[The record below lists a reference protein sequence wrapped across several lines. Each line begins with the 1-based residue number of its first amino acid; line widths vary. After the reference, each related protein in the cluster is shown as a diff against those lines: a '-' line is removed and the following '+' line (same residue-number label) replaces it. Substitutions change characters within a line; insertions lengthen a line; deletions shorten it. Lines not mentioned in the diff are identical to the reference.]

1 MESQRT
7 FLFIGLMLVSF
18 LLFQEWNNDYNAPKA
33 DPSANTQ
40 TLQSNSPDS
49 DDYVPSSTDGDL
61 PTAATSAK
69 RSVIDITTDVFTVK
83 IDTRGGD
90 IVEADLIQYEE
101 VKGNE
106 TPFMLLG
113 EFEGN
118 QYFSQS
124 GLIGLNGPDASANG
138 RPIYS
143 TEQKSFTMN
152 GDELRVPLTFTDNN
166 GVTFTKTYVFKKGQY
181 DVALEYTVN
190 NNTAAPIQVQLYTQI
205 KRTVQEKGSLVD
217 QNYLGAAYGSSEE
230 KYEKYS
236 FSDMAD
242 KNLSINT
249 QGGYVAFIQHYF
261 VSAWIP
267 VQEQQN
273 TLYSLIAK
281 GNAAIIGAK
290 GEPVNIQANQQASIG
305 ATYYMGPKE
314 SDKLEAIHPDLDL
327 TVDYGWL
334 FFISQP
340 LFELLKFL
348 YSGEGSFFGLFDISI
363 GGLGNWGL
371 AIIAITIIVK
381 SLMYPL
387 TKAQY
392 TSMAKMRALQ
402 PKMAALKEKYG
413 DDRQKFGQATMEMYK
428 KEKVNPMGGCFPIL
442 LQMPIFL
449 ALFYVFLEST
459 ELRHAEFFL
468 WLTDLSAKDP
478 YFILPI
484 LFGAS
489 MFITQKLQPMTVTDP
504 MQQKMMTYMPVIFSV
519 FFLWFPSGLVL
530 YWLVSNL
537 ISIAQ
542 MLYIYRGMEKKG
554 IKVRG

>member
-7 FLFIGLMLVSF
+7 FLLIGLMLVSF
-18 LLFQEWNNDYNAPKA
+18 LLFQEWDNDYNKPKA
-33 DPSANTQ
+33 DPSATTQ
-40 TLQSNSPDS
+40 TLQANSPES
-49 DDYVPSSTDGDL
+49 DDYIPSSSDSGL
-61 PTAATSAK
+61 PASTTLAK
-69 RSVIDITTDVFTVK
+69 RSVIEITTDVFKVK
-83 IDTRGGD
+83 IDTKGGD
-90 IVEADLIQYEE
+90 IVETDLLQYEE
-101 VKGNE
+101 TKGSD
-106 TPFMLLG
+106 TPYMLLG
-113 EFEGN
+113 QLDSGK

-138 RPIYS
+138 RPTYS
-143 TEQKSFTMN
+143 TEQKSYTLTS
-152 GDELRVPLTFTDNN
+152 DELRVPLQFTDSN
-166 GVTFTKTYVFKKGQY
+166 GVSFTKTYVFKKGQY
-181 DVALEYTVN
+181 DVGLEYKVN
-190 NNTAAPIQVQLYTQI
+190 NTTSAPLQVQLYTQI
-205 KRTVQEKGSLVD
+205 KRTVQEKGSMVD
-217 QNYLGAAYGSSEE
+217 QNYLGAAYGTDEE
-230 KYEKYS
+230 PYEKYS

-242 KNLSINT
+242 KNLNKNT

-261 VSAWIP
+261 VSAWVP
-267 VQEQQN
+267 MQDQTN
-273 TLYSLIAK
+273 TIYSLITK
-281 GNAAIIGAK
+281 SNAAIIGAK
-290 GEPVNIQANQQASIG
+290 DPAVNIQAGSEQTLT

-314 SDKLEAIHPDLDL
+314 SDILEAIHPDLDL

-334 FFISQP
+334 WFISQP
-340 LFELLKFL
+340 LFVLLKWL
-348 YSGEGSFFGLFDISI
+348 HSI
-363 GGLGNWGL
+363 LGNWGV

-402 PKMAALKEKYG
+402 PKMAALKEKFG

-459 ELRHAEFFL
+459 ELRHAEFIF
-468 WLTDLSAKDP
+468 WLTDLSAQDP
-478 YFILPI
+478 YYVLPI

-489 MFITQKLQPMTVTDP
+489 MFVTQKLQPMTVTDP
-504 MQQKMMTYMPVIFSV
+504 MQQKMMTFMPVIFSV

-537 ISIAQ
+537 ISIVQ
-542 MLYIYRGMEKKG
+542 MLIIYRGMEKKG

>member
-7 FLFIGLMLVSF
+7 FLLIGLMLVSF
-18 LLFQEWNNDYNAPKA
+18 LLFQEWDNDYNKPKA
-33 DPSANTQ
+33 DPSATTQ
-40 TLQSNSPDS
+40 TLQANSPES
-49 DDYVPSSTDGDL
+49 DDYIPSSSDSGL
-61 PTAATSAK
+61 PASATLAK
-69 RSVIDITTDVFTVK
+69 RSVIEITTDVFKVK
-83 IDTRGGD
+83 IDTKGGD
-90 IVEADLIQYEE
+90 IVETDLLQYEKT
-101 VKGNE
+101 KGSE
-106 TPFMLLG
+106 TPYMLLG
-113 EFEGN
+113 QLDSGK

-138 RPIYS
+138 RPTYS
-143 TEQKSFTMN
+143 TEQKSYTLT
-152 GDELRVPLTFTDNN
+152 GDELRVPLQFTDSN
-166 GVTFTKTYVFKKGQY
+166 GVSFTKTYVFKKGQY
-181 DVALEYTVN
+181 DVGLEYKI
-190 NNTAAPIQVQLYTQI
+190 NNTTSAPLQVQLYTQI
-205 KRTVQEKGSLVD
+205 KRTVQEKGSMVD
-217 QNYLGAAYGSSEE
+217 QNYLGAAYGTDEE
-230 KYEKYS
+230 PYEKYS

-242 KNLSINT
+242 KNLNKNT

-261 VSAWIP
+261 VSAWVP
-267 VQEQQN
+267 MQDQTN
-273 TLYSLIAK
+273 TIYSLITK
-281 GNAAIIGAK
+281 SNAAIIGAK
-290 GEPVNIQANQQASIG
+290 DPAVNIQAGSEQTLT

-314 SDKLEAIHPDLDL
+314 SDILEAIHPDLDL

-334 FFISQP
+334 WFISQP
-340 LFELLKFL
+340 LFVLLKWL
-348 YSGEGSFFGLFDISI
+348 HSI
-363 GGLGNWGL
+363 LGNWGV

-402 PKMAALKEKYG
+402 PKMAALKEKFG

-459 ELRHAEFFL
+459 ELRHAEFIF
-468 WLTDLSAKDP
+468 WLTDLSAQDP
-478 YFILPI
+478 YYVLPI

-489 MFITQKLQPMTVTDP
+489 MFVTQKLQPMTVTDP
-504 MQQKMMTYMPVIFSV
+504 MQQKMMTFMPVIFSV

-537 ISIAQ
+537 ISIVQ
-542 MLYIYRGMEKKG
+542 MLIIYRGMEKKG

>member
-7 FLFIGLMLVSF
+7 FLLIGLMLVSF
-18 LLFQEWNNDYNAPKA
+18 LLFQEWDNDYNKPKA
-33 DPSANTQ
+33 DPSATTQ
-40 TLQSNSPDS
+40 TLQANSPES
-49 DDYVPSSTDGDL
+49 DDYIPSSSDSGL
-61 PTAATSAK
+61 PASTTIAK
-69 RSVIDITTDVFTVK
+69 RSVIEITTDVFKVK
-83 IDTRGGD
+83 IDTKGGD
-90 IVEADLIQYEE
+90 IVETDLLQYEE
-101 VKGNE
+101 TKGSD
-106 TPFMLLG
+106 TPYMLLG
-113 EFEGN
+113 QLDSGK

-138 RPIYS
+138 RPTYS
-143 TEQKSFTMN
+143 TEQKSYTLT
-152 GDELRVPLTFTDNN
+152 GDELRVPLQFTDSN
-166 GVTFTKTYVFKKGQY
+166 GVSFTKTYVFKKGQY
-181 DVALEYTVN
+181 DVGLEYKVN
-190 NNTAAPIQVQLYTQI
+190 NTTSAPLQVQLYTQI
-205 KRTVQEKGSLVD
+205 KRTVQEKGSMVD
-217 QNYLGAAYGSSEE
+217 QNYLGAAYGTDEE
-230 KYEKYS
+230 PYEKYS

-242 KNLSINT
+242 KNLNKNT

-261 VSAWIP
+261 VSAWVP
-267 VQEQQN
+267 MQDQTN
-273 TLYSLIAK
+273 TIYSLITK
-281 GNAAIIGAK
+281 SNAAIIGAK
-290 GEPVNIQANQQASIG
+290 DPAVNIQAGSEQTLT

-314 SDKLEAIHPDLDL
+314 SDILEAIHPDLDL

-334 FFISQP
+334 WFISQP
-340 LFELLKFL
+340 LFVLLKWL
-348 YSGEGSFFGLFDISI
+348 HSI
-363 GGLGNWGL
+363 LGNWGV

-402 PKMAALKEKYG
+402 PKMAALKEKFG

-459 ELRHAEFFL
+459 ELRHAEFIF
-468 WLTDLSAKDP
+468 WLTDLSAQDP
-478 YFILPI
+478 YYVLPI

-489 MFITQKLQPMTVTDP
+489 MFVTQKLQPMTVTDP
-504 MQQKMMTYMPVIFSV
+504 MQQKMMTFMPVIFSV

-537 ISIAQ
+537 ISIVQ
-542 MLYIYRGMEKKG
+542 MLIIYRGMEKKG

>member
-18 LLFQEWNNDYNAPKA
+18 LLFQEWNNDYNTPKA
-33 DPSANTQ
+33 DPSATTQ
-40 TLQSNSPDS
+40 TLKANSPES
-49 DDYVPSSTDGDL
+49 DDYVPASSDSGL
-61 PTAATSAK
+61 PASTTLAK
-69 RSVIDITTDVFTVK
+69 RSVIDITTDVFNVK
-83 IDTRGGD
+83 IDTKGGEF
-90 IVEADLIQYEE
+90 VETDLLQYEE
-101 VKGNE
+101 VKGEE

-113 EFEGN
+113 EFDGN

-138 RPIYS
+138 RPTYQS
-143 TEQKSFTMN
+143 EQTSYTLT
-152 GDELRVPLTFTDNN
+152 GDELRVPLQFTDSN
-166 GVTFTKTYVFKKGQY
+166 GVSFTKTYVFKKGQY
-181 DVALEYTVN
+181 DVGLEYKVN
-190 NNTAAPIQVQLYTQI
+190 NTTSAPVQVQLYTQI
-205 KRTVQEKGSLVD
+205 KRTVQEKGSMVD
-217 QNYLGAAYGSSEE
+217 QNYLGAAYGTDEE
-230 KYEKYS
+230 PYEKYS

-242 KNLSINT
+242 KNLNINT

-261 VSAWIP
+261 VSAWVP
-267 VQEQQN
+267 MQDQAN
-273 TLYSLIAK
+273 TLYSLITK
-281 GNAAIIGAK
+281 SNAAIIGVKDEA
-290 GEPVNIQANQQASIG
+290 VNVQAGSEQTLT

-314 SDKLEAIHPDLDL
+314 SDILEAIHTDLDL

-334 FFISQP
+334 WFISQP
-340 LFELLKFL
+340 LFVLLKWL
-348 YSGEGSFFGLFDISI
+348 HSI
-363 GGLGNWGL
+363 LGNWGV

-402 PKMAALKEKYG
+402 PKMKALKEKYG
-413 DDRQKFGQATMEMYK
+413 DDRQKFGQATMEMYR

-459 ELRHAEFFL
+459 ELRHAEFVL
-468 WLTDLSAKDP
+468 WLTDLSAQDP
-478 YFILPI
+478 YYVLPI
-484 LFGAS
+484 LFGLS
-489 MFITQKLQPMTVTDP
+489 MFVTQKLQPMTVTDP
-504 MQQKMMTYMPVIFSV
+504 MQQKMMTFMPVIFSV

-537 ISIAQ
+537 ISIVQ
-542 MLYIYRGMEKKG
+542 MLIIYRGMEKKG
-554 IKVRG
+554 IKVRGD

>member
-90 IVEADLIQYEE
+90 IVESDLLQYEE
-101 VKGNE
+101 VKGEE

-113 EFEGN
+113 EFDGN

-138 RPIYS
+138 RPVYS
-143 TEQKSFTMN
+143 TQQKSYTMN
-152 GDELRVPLTFTDNN
+152 GDELRVPLTFTDSK

-190 NNTAAPIQVQLYTQI
+190 NTTAEPIQVQLYTQI

-281 GNAAIIGAK
+281 GNAAIIGTK
-290 GEPVNIQANQQASIG
+290 GEPVNIQANQQTSIG

-348 YSGEGSFFGLFDISI
+348 YSGEGSFFGLFDINI

-413 DDRQKFGQATMEMYK
+413 DDRQKFGQATMEMYR

-542 MLYIYRGMEKKG
+542 MLYIYRGMEKQG

>member
-18 LLFQEWNNDYNAPKA
+18 LLFQEWNNDYNTPKA
-33 DPSANTQ
+33 DPSATTQ
-40 TLQSNSPDS
+40 TLKANSPES
-49 DDYVPSSTDGDL
+49 DDYVPASSDSGL
-61 PTAATSAK
+61 PASTTLAK
-69 RSVIDITTDVFTVK
+69 RSVIDITTDVFKVK
-83 IDTRGGD
+83 IDTKGGD
-90 IVEADLIQYEE
+90 IVETNLINYKET
-101 VKGNE
+101 KGSDV
-106 TPFMLLG
+106 PYMLLG
-113 EFEGN
+113 EFDGK

-138 RPIYS
+138 RPTYQS
-143 TEQKSFTMN
+143 EQTSYTLT
-152 GDELRVPLTFTDNN
+152 GDELRVPLQFTDSN
-166 GVTFTKTYVFKKGQY
+166 GVSFTKTYVFKKGQY
-181 DVALEYTVN
+181 DVGLEYKVN
-190 NNTAAPIQVQLYTQI
+190 NTTSAPVQVQLYTQI
-205 KRTVQEKGSLVD
+205 KRTVQEKGSMVD
-217 QNYLGAAYGSSEE
+217 QNYLGAAYGTDEE

-249 QGGYVAFIQHYF
+249 QGGYVAFIQRYF
-261 VSAWIP
+261 VSAWVP
-267 VQEQQN
+267 MQDQVN
-273 TLYSLIAK
+273 TLYSLITK
-281 GNAAIIGAK
+281 SNAAIIGVKDEA
-290 GEPVNIQANQQASIG
+290 VNVQAGSEQVLT

-340 LFELLKFL
+340 LFVLLKWL
-348 YSGEGSFFGLFDISI
+348 HSI
-363 GGLGNWGL
+363 LGNWGV

-381 SLMYPL
+381 TLMYPL

-402 PKMAALKEKYG
+402 PKMKALKEKYG
-413 DDRQKFGQATMEMYK
+413 DDRQKFGQATMEMYR

-459 ELRHAEFFL
+459 ELRHAEFVL
-468 WLTDLSAKDP
+468 WLTDLSAQDP
-478 YFILPI
+478 YYVLPI

-489 MFITQKLQPMTVTDP
+489 MFVTQKLQPMTVTDP
-504 MQQKMMTYMPVIFSV
+504 MQQKMMTFMPVIFSV

-537 ISIAQ
+537 ISIVQ
-542 MLYIYRGMEKKG
+542 MLIIYRGMEKKG
-554 IKVRG
+554 IKVRGD

>member
-33 DPSANTQ
+33 DPSATTQ
-40 TLQSNSPDS
+40 TLKANSPES
-49 DDYVPSSTDGDL
+49 DDYVPASSDSGL
-61 PTAATSAK
+61 PASTTLAK
-69 RSVIDITTDVFTVK
+69 RSVIDITTDVFKVK
-83 IDTRGGD
+83 IDTKGGD
-90 IVEADLIQYEE
+90 IVETDLLQYEE
-101 VKGNE
+101 VKGEE

-113 EFEGN
+113 EFDGN

-138 RPIYS
+138 RPTYQS
-143 TEQKSFTMN
+143 EQTSYTLT
-152 GDELRVPLTFTDNN
+152 GDELRVPLQFTDSN
-166 GVTFTKTYVFKKGQY
+166 GVSFTKTYVFKKGQY
-181 DVALEYTVN
+181 DVGLEYKVN
-190 NNTAAPIQVQLYTQI
+190 NTTSAPVQVQLYTQI
-205 KRTVQEKGSLVD
+205 KRTVQEKGSMVD
-217 QNYLGAAYGSSEE
+217 QNYLGAAYGTDEE
-230 KYEKYS
+230 PYEKYS

-242 KNLSINT
+242 KNLNINT

-261 VSAWIP
+261 VSAWVP
-267 VQEQQN
+267 MQDQAN
-273 TLYSLIAK
+273 TLYSLITK
-281 GNAAIIGAK
+281 SNAAIIGVKDEA
-290 GEPVNIQANQQASIG
+290 VNVQAGSEQTLT

-314 SDKLEAIHPDLDL
+314 SDILEAIHTDLDL

-334 FFISQP
+334 WFISQP
-340 LFELLKFL
+340 LFVLLKWL
-348 YSGEGSFFGLFDISI
+348 HSI
-363 GGLGNWGL
+363 LGNWGV

-402 PKMAALKEKYG
+402 PKMKALKEKYG
-413 DDRQKFGQATMEMYK
+413 DDRQKFGQATMEMYR

-459 ELRHAEFFL
+459 ELRHAEFVL
-468 WLTDLSAKDP
+468 WLTDLSAQDP
-478 YFILPI
+478 YYVLPI
-484 LFGAS
+484 LFGLS
-489 MFITQKLQPMTVTDP
+489 MFVTQKLQPMTVTDP
-504 MQQKMMTYMPVIFSV
+504 MQQKMMTFMPVIFSV

-537 ISIAQ
+537 ISIVQ
-542 MLYIYRGMEKKG
+542 MLIIYRGMEKKG

>member
-7 FLFIGLMLVSF
+7 FLLIGLMLVSF
-18 LLFQEWNNDYNAPKA
+18 LLFQEWDNDYNKPKA
-33 DPSANTQ
+33 DPSATTQ
-40 TLQSNSPDS
+40 TLQANSPES
-49 DDYVPSSTDGDL
+49 DDYIPSSSDSGL
-61 PTAATSAK
+61 PASATLAK
-69 RSVIDITTDVFTVK
+69 RSVIEITTDVFKVK
-83 IDTRGGD
+83 IDTKGGD
-90 IVEADLIQYEE
+90 IVETDLLQYEE
-101 VKGNE
+101 TKGSE
-106 TPFMLLG
+106 TPYMLLG
-113 EFEGN
+113 QLDSGK

-138 RPIYS
+138 RPTYS
-143 TEQKSFTMN
+143 TEQKSYTLT
-152 GDELRVPLTFTDNN
+152 GDELRVPLQFTDSN
-166 GVTFTKTYVFKKGQY
+166 GVSFTKTYVFKKGQY
-181 DVALEYTVN
+181 DVGLEYKI
-190 NNTAAPIQVQLYTQI
+190 NNTTSAPLQVQLYTQI
-205 KRTVQEKGSLVD
+205 KRTVQEKGSMVD
-217 QNYLGAAYGSSEE
+217 QNYLGAAYGTDEE
-230 KYEKYS
+230 PYEKYS

-242 KNLSINT
+242 KNLNKNT

-261 VSAWIP
+261 VSAWVP
-267 VQEQQN
+267 MQDQTN
-273 TLYSLIAK
+273 TIYSLITK
-281 GNAAIIGAK
+281 SNAAIIGAK
-290 GEPVNIQANQQASIG
+290 DPAVNIQAGSEQTLT

-314 SDKLEAIHPDLDL
+314 SDILEAIHPDLDL

-334 FFISQP
+334 WFISQP
-340 LFELLKFL
+340 LFVLLKWL
-348 YSGEGSFFGLFDISI
+348 HSI
-363 GGLGNWGL
+363 LGNWGV

-402 PKMAALKEKYG
+402 PKMAALKEKFG

-459 ELRHAEFFL
+459 ELRHAEFIF
-468 WLTDLSAKDP
+468 WLTDLSAQDP
-478 YFILPI
+478 YYVLPI

-489 MFITQKLQPMTVTDP
+489 MFVTQKLQPMTVTDP
-504 MQQKMMTYMPVIFSV
+504 MQQKMMTFMPVIFSV

-537 ISIAQ
+537 ISIVQ
-542 MLYIYRGMEKKG
+542 MLIIYRGMEKKG

>member
-18 LLFQEWNNDYNAPKA
+18 LLFQEWNKDYNAPKV

-40 TLQSNSPDS
+40 TLQTNSPDS
-49 DDYVPSSTDGDL
+49 DDYVPSSTDGEL
-61 PTAATSAK
+61 PTAATTAK
-69 RSVIDITTDVFTVK
+69 RSVIEITTDVFKVK

-90 IVEADLIQYEE
+90 IVEADLLQYED
-101 VKGNE
+101 KKDSGI
-106 TPFMLLG
+106 PYMLLG
-113 EFEGN
+113 VLDGN

-124 GLIGLNGPDASANG
+124 GLIGLNGPDASAEG
-138 RPIYS
+138 RPVYH
-143 TEQKSFTMN
+143 TEQKTFALT
-152 GDELRVPLTFTDNN
+152 GDELRVPLTFTDSK
-166 GVTFTKTYVFKKGQY
+166 GVTFTKTYVFKKGEY

-190 NNTAAPIQVQLYTQI
+190 NTTAEPIQVQLYTQV

-217 QNYLGAAYGSSEE
+217 QTYLGAAYGSSDE

-249 QGGYVAFIQHYF
+249 QGGYIAFIQHYF
-261 VSAWIP
+261 VSAWVP
-267 VQEQQN
+267 SQEQQN

-290 GEPVNIQANQQASIG
+290 GEPVNIQANQQATIG

-314 SDKLEAIHPDLDL
+314 SDKLAAIHPNLDL

-340 LFELLKFL
+340 LFVLLKWL
-348 YSGEGSFFGLFDISI
+348 YGI
-363 GGLGNWGL
+363 LGNWGL
-371 AIIAITIIVK
+371 AIIAITVIIK

-413 DDRQKFGQATMEMYK
+413 DDRQKFGQATMEMYR
-428 KEKVNPMGGCFPIL
+428 KEKVNPMGGCLPIL

-459 ELRHAEFFL
+459 ELRHAEFYL
-468 WLTDLSAKDP
+468 WLTDLSAQDP
-478 YFILPI
+478 YYVLPV
-484 LFGAS
+484 LFGLS
-489 MFITQKLQPMTVTDP
+489 MFVTQKLQPMTVTDP

-542 MLYIYRGMEKKG
+542 MLIIYRGMEKKG

>member
-7 FLFIGLMLVSF
+7 FLLIGLMLVSF
-18 LLFQEWNNDYNAPKA
+18 LLFQEWDNDYNKPKV
-33 DPSANTQ
+33 DPSATTQ
-40 TLQSNSPDS
+40 TLQANSPES
-49 DDYVPSSTDGDL
+49 DDYIPSSSDSEL
-61 PTAATSAK
+61 PASATLAK
-69 RSVIDITTDVFTVK
+69 RSVIEITTDVFKVK
-83 IDTRGGD
+83 IDTKGGD
-90 IVEADLIQYEE
+90 IVETDLLQYEE
-101 VKGNE
+101 TKGSE

-113 EFEGN
+113 ELIEGR

-124 GLIGLNGPDASANG
+124 GLIGLNGPDGSANG
-138 RPIYS
+138 RPTYS
-143 TEQKSFTMN
+143 TEQKSYTLT
-152 GDELRVPLTFTDNN
+152 GDVLRVPLQFTDSN
-166 GVTFTKTYVFKKGQY
+166 GVNFTKTYVFKKGQY
-181 DVALEYTVN
+181 DVGLEYKI
-190 NNTAAPIQVQLYTQI
+190 NNTTSTPLQVQLYTQI
-205 KRTVQEKGSLVD
+205 KRTVQEKGSMVD
-217 QNYLGAAYGSSEE
+217 QNYLGAAYGTDEE
-230 KYEKYS
+230 PYEKYS

-242 KNLSINT
+242 KNLNKST

-261 VSAWIP
+261 VSAWVP
-267 VQEQQN
+267 MQDQSN
-273 TLYSLIAK
+273 TIYSLITK
-281 GNAAIIGAK
+281 SNAAIIGAK
-290 GEPVNIQANQQASIG
+290 DPAVNIQAGSEQTLT

-314 SDKLEAIHPDLDL
+314 SDILEAIHPDLDL

-334 FFISQP
+334 WFISQP
-340 LFELLKFL
+340 LFVLLKWL
-348 YSGEGSFFGLFDISI
+348 HSI
-363 GGLGNWGL
+363 LGNWGV

-402 PKMAALKEKYG
+402 PKMAALKEKFG

-459 ELRHAEFFL
+459 ELRHAEFIF
-468 WLTDLSAKDP
+468 WLTDLSAQDP
-478 YFILPI
+478 YYVLPI

-489 MFITQKLQPMTVTDP
+489 MFVTQKLQPMTVTDP
-504 MQQKMMTYMPVIFSV
+504 MQQKMMTFMPVIFSV

-537 ISIAQ
+537 ISIVQ
-542 MLYIYRGMEKKG
+542 MLIIYRGMEKKG

>member
-1 MESQRT
+1 
-7 FLFIGLMLVSF
+7 
-18 LLFQEWNNDYNAPKA
+18 
-33 DPSANTQ
+33 
-40 TLQSNSPDS
+40 
-49 DDYVPSSTDGDL
+49 
-61 PTAATSAK
+61 
-69 RSVIDITTDVFTVK
+69 
-83 IDTRGGD
+83 
-90 IVEADLIQYEE
+90 
-101 VKGNE
+101 
-106 TPFMLLG
+106 MLLG
-113 EFEGN
+113 EFDGK

-138 RPIYS
+138 RPTYQS
-143 TEQKSFTMN
+143 EQTSYTLT
-152 GDELRVPLTFTDNN
+152 GDELRVPLQFTDSN
-166 GVTFTKTYVFKKGQY
+166 GVSFTKTYVFKKGQY
-181 DVALEYTVN
+181 DVGLEYKVN
-190 NNTAAPIQVQLYTQI
+190 NTTSAPVQVQLYTQI
-205 KRTVQEKGSLVD
+205 KRTVQEKGSMVD
-217 QNYLGAAYGSSEE
+217 QNYLGAAYGTDEE
-230 KYEKYS
+230 PYEKYS

-242 KNLSINT
+242 KNLNINT

-261 VSAWIP
+261 VSAWVP
-267 VQEQQN
+267 MQDQAN
-273 TLYSLIAK
+273 TLYSLITK
-281 GNAAIIGAK
+281 SNAAIIGVKDEA
-290 GEPVNIQANQQASIG
+290 VNVQAGSEQVLT

-314 SDKLEAIHPDLDL
+314 SDKLEAIHTDLDL

-334 FFISQP
+334 WFISQP
-340 LFELLKFL
+340 LFVLLKWL
-348 YSGEGSFFGLFDISI
+348 HSI
-363 GGLGNWGL
+363 LGNWGV

-402 PKMAALKEKYG
+402 PKMKALKEKYG
-413 DDRQKFGQATMEMYK
+413 DDRQKFGQATMEMYR

-459 ELRHAEFFL
+459 ELRHAEFVL

-478 YFILPI
+478 YYVLPI

-504 MQQKMMTYMPVIFSV
+504 MQQKMMTFMPVIFSV

-537 ISIAQ
+537 ISIVQ
-542 MLYIYRGMEKKG
+542 MLIIYRGMEKKG

>member
-1 MESQRT
+1 M
-7 FLFIGLMLVSF
+7 F
-18 LLFQEWNNDYNAPKA
+18 K
-33 DPSANTQ
+33 
-40 TLQSNSPDS
+40 
-49 DDYVPSSTDGDL
+49 
-61 PTAATSAK
+61 
-69 RSVIDITTDVFTVK
+69 VK
-83 IDTRGGD
+83 IDTKGGD
-90 IVEADLIQYEE
+90 IVETDLLQYEE
-101 VKGNE
+101 VKGEE

-113 EFEGN
+113 EFDGN

-138 RPIYS
+138 RPTYQS
-143 TEQKSFTMN
+143 EQTSYTLT
-152 GDELRVPLTFTDNN
+152 GDELRVPLQFTDSN
-166 GVTFTKTYVFKKGQY
+166 GVSFTKTYVFKKGQY
-181 DVALEYTVN
+181 DVGLEYKVN
-190 NNTAAPIQVQLYTQI
+190 NTTSSPVQVQLYTQI
-205 KRTVQEKGSLVD
+205 KRTVQEKGSMVD
-217 QNYLGAAYGSSEE
+217 QNYLGAAYGTDEE
-230 KYEKYS
+230 PYEKYS

-242 KNLSINT
+242 KNLNINT

-261 VSAWIP
+261 VSAWVP
-267 VQEQQN
+267 MQDQAN
-273 TLYSLIAK
+273 TLYSLITK
-281 GNAAIIGAK
+281 SNAAIIGVKDEA
-290 GEPVNIQANQQASIG
+290 VNVQAGSEQVLT

-314 SDKLEAIHPDLDL
+314 SDKLEAIHTDLDL

-334 FFISQP
+334 WFISQP
-340 LFELLKFL
+340 LFVLLKWL
-348 YSGEGSFFGLFDISI
+348 HSI
-363 GGLGNWGL
+363 LGNWGV

-402 PKMAALKEKYG
+402 PKMKALKEKYG
-413 DDRQKFGQATMEMYK
+413 DDRQKFGQATMEMYR

-459 ELRHAEFFL
+459 ELRHAEFVL

-478 YFILPI
+478 YYVLPI

-504 MQQKMMTYMPVIFSV
+504 MQQKMMTFMPVIFSV

-537 ISIAQ
+537 ISIVQ
-542 MLYIYRGMEKKG
+542 MLIIYRGMEKKG
-554 IKVRG
+554 IKVRGD

>member
-7 FLFIGLMLVSF
+7 FLLIGLMLVSF

-33 DPSANTQ
+33 DPSATTQ
-40 TLQSNSPDS
+40 TQQANSPES
-49 DDYVPSSTDGDL
+49 DDFIPSSSDSGL
-61 PTAATSAK
+61 PASATLAK
-69 RSVIDITTDVFTVK
+69 RSVIEITTDVFKVK
-83 IDTRGGD
+83 IDTKGGD
-90 IVEADLIQYEE
+90 IVEADLLQYEE
-101 VKGNE
+101 VKGEE

-113 EFEGN
+113 EFDGN

-138 RPIYS
+138 RPTYQAP
-143 TEQKSFTMN
+143 QKAYTLS
-152 GDELRVPLTFTDNN
+152 GDELRVPLTYVDSN
-166 GVTFTKTYVFKKGQY
+166 GVSFTKTYVFKKGQY
-181 DVALEYTVN
+181 DVELEYKIN
-190 NNTAAPIQVQLYTQI
+190 NATSAPVQVQLYTQI

-217 QNYLGAAYGSSEE
+217 QNYLGSAFGTDEE
-230 KYEKYS
+230 PYEKYS

-242 KNLSINT
+242 KNLNKNT

-261 VSAWIP
+261 VSAWVPKQDETHTI
-267 VQEQQN
+267 
-273 TLYSLIAK
+273 YSLITK
-281 GNAAIIGAK
+281 SNAAIIGSKA
-290 GEPVNIQANQQASIG
+290 EPVNIQAGSEQTLSAI
-305 ATYYMGPKE
+305 YYMGPKE
-314 SDKLEAIHPDLDL
+314 SDILEAIHPDLDL

-334 FFISQP
+334 WFISQP
-340 LFELLKFL
+340 LFVLLKWL
-348 YSGEGSFFGLFDISI
+348 HSI
-363 GGLGNWGL
+363 LGNWGV

-459 ELRHAEFFL
+459 ELRHAEFVL
-468 WLTDLSAKDP
+468 WLTDLSAQDP
-478 YFILPI
+478 YYVLPI

-489 MFITQKLQPMTVTDP
+489 MFVTQKLQPMTVTDP
-504 MQQKMMTYMPVIFSV
+504 MQQKMMTFMPVIFSV

-537 ISIAQ
+537 ISIVQ
-542 MLYIYRGMEKKG
+542 MLIIYRGMEKKG

>member
-18 LLFQEWNNDYNAPKA
+18 LLFQEWNNDYNAPKV

-40 TLQSNSPDS
+40 TLQTNSPDS
-49 DDYVPSSTDGDL
+49 DDYVPSSTDGEL
-61 PTAATSAK
+61 PTAATTAK
-69 RSVIDITTDVFTVK
+69 RSVIEITTDVFKVK

-90 IVEADLIQYEE
+90 IVEADLLQYED
-101 VKGNE
+101 KKDSGI
-106 TPFMLLG
+106 PYMLLG
-113 EFEGN
+113 VLDGN

-124 GLIGLNGPDASANG
+124 GLIGLNGPDASAEG
-138 RPIYS
+138 RPVYH
-143 TEQKSFTMN
+143 TEQKTFALT
-152 GDELRVPLTFTDNN
+152 GDDLRVPLTFTDSK
-166 GVTFTKTYVFKKGQY
+166 GVTFTKTYVFKKGEY

-190 NNTAAPIQVQLYTQI
+190 NTTAEPIQVQLYTQV

-217 QNYLGAAYGSSEE
+217 QTYLGAAYGSSDE

-249 QGGYVAFIQHYF
+249 QGGYIAFIQHYF
-261 VSAWIP
+261 VSAWVP
-267 VQEQQN
+267 SQEQQN

-290 GEPVNIQANQQASIG
+290 GEPVNVQANQQATLG

-314 SDKLEAIHPDLDL
+314 SDKLAALHPNLDL

-334 FFISQP
+334 WFISQP
-340 LFELLKFL
+340 LFVLLKWL
-348 YSGEGSFFGLFDISI
+348 HGI
-363 GGLGNWGL
+363 LGNWGV
-371 AIIAITIIVK
+371 AIIAITIIIK

-413 DDRQKFGQATMEMYK
+413 DDRQKFGQATMEMYR
-428 KEKVNPMGGCFPIL
+428 KEKVNPMGGCLPIL

-459 ELRHAEFFL
+459 ELRHAEFVL
-468 WLTDLSAKDP
+468 WLTDLSAMDP
-478 YFILPI
+478 YYVLPV
-484 LFGAS
+484 LFGVS
-489 MFITQKLQPMTVTDP
+489 MFVTQKLQPMTVQDP
-504 MQQKMMTYMPVIFSV
+504 MQQKMMTFMPVIFSV

-542 MLYIYRGMEKKG
+542 MLIIYRGMEKKG

>member
-7 FLFIGLMLVSF
+7 FLLIGLMLVSF

-33 DPSANTQ
+33 DPSATTQ
-40 TLQSNSPDS
+40 TLGATTPES
-49 DDYVPSSTDGDL
+49 DEFIPASSDGEVP
-61 PTAATSAK
+61 AAITAK
-69 RSVIDITTDVFTVK
+69 RSVIDVTTDVFTVK
-83 IDTRGGD
+83 IDTQGGD
-90 IVEADLIQYEE
+90 IIEVDLLQYEE
-101 VKGNE
+101 VKGGN

-113 EFEGN
+113 EFDGK

-124 GLIGLNGPDASANG
+124 GLIGLNGPETTLKG
-138 RPIYS
+138 RRPVYK
-143 TEQKSFTMN
+143 TTQKAFTLT
-152 GDELRVPLTFTDNN
+152 GDELRVPLEFTDSK
-166 GVTFTKTYVFKKGQY
+166 GVTFTKTYIFKKGEY
-181 DVALEYTVN
+181 AVNLEYTVN
-190 NNTAAPIQVQLYTQI
+190 NVTADPIQVQLYTQV

-217 QNYLGAAYGSSEE
+217 QNYLGAAYGTEE
-230 KYEKYS
+230 EPYEKYS

-242 KNLSINT
+242 KNLNITTS
-249 QGGYVAFIQHYF
+249 GGYIAFIQHYF
-261 VSAWIP
+261 VSAWVP
-267 VQEQQN
+267 KQDQQN
-273 TLYSLIAK
+273 TLYSKLVS
-281 GNAAIIGAK
+281 GNAAIIGTK
-290 GEPVNIQANQQASIG
+290 GEAVNIQAGTQATLTS
-305 ATYYMGPKE
+305 TYYMGPKE
-314 SDKLEAIHPDLDL
+314 SDVLEAIHPDLDL

-334 FFISQP
+334 WFISQP
-340 LFELLKFL
+340 LFVLLKWL
-348 YSGEGSFFGLFDISI
+348 YGI
-363 GGLGNWGL
+363 LGNWGL

-381 SLMYPL
+381 TAMYPL

-413 DDRQKFGQATMEMYK
+413 DDRQKFGQAMMEMYR
-428 KEKVNPMGGCFPIL
+428 KEKVNPMGGCFPLL

-459 ELRHAEFFL
+459 ELRHAEFVL
-468 WLTDLSAKDP
+468 WLTDLSAMDP
-478 YFILPI
+478 YYVLPI
-484 LFGAS
+484 LFGLS

-504 MQQKMMTYMPVIFSV
+504 MQQKMMTFMPVIFSI

-542 MLYIYRGMEKKG
+542 MLIIYRGMEKKG

>member
-7 FLFIGLMLVSF
+7 FLLIGLMLVSF
-18 LLFQEWNNDYNAPKA
+18 LLFQEWDNDYNKPKA
-33 DPSANTQ
+33 DPSATTQ
-40 TLQSNSPDS
+40 TLQANSPES
-49 DDYVPSSTDGDL
+49 DDYIPSSSDSGL
-61 PTAATSAK
+61 PASATLAK
-69 RSVIDITTDVFTVK
+69 RSVIEITTDVFKVK
-83 IDTRGGD
+83 IDTKGGD
-90 IVEADLIQYEE
+90 IVETDLLQYEE
-101 VKGNE
+101 TKGSE
-106 TPFMLLG
+106 TPYMLLG
-113 EFEGN
+113 QLDSDK

-138 RPIYS
+138 RPTYS
-143 TEQKSFTMN
+143 TEQKSYTLT
-152 GDELRVPLTFTDNN
+152 GDELRVPLQFTDSN
-166 GVTFTKTYVFKKGQY
+166 GVSFTKTYVFKKGQY
-181 DVALEYTVN
+181 DVGLEYKI
-190 NNTAAPIQVQLYTQI
+190 NNTTSAPLQVQLYTQI
-205 KRTVQEKGSLVD
+205 KRTVQEKGSMVD
-217 QNYLGAAYGSSEE
+217 QNYLGAAYGTDEE
-230 KYEKYS
+230 PYEKYS

-242 KNLSINT
+242 KNLNKNT

-261 VSAWIP
+261 VSAWVP
-267 VQEQQN
+267 MQDQTN
-273 TLYSLIAK
+273 TIYSLITK
-281 GNAAIIGAK
+281 SNAAIIGAK
-290 GEPVNIQANQQASIG
+290 DPAVNIQAGSEQTLT

-314 SDKLEAIHPDLDL
+314 SDILEAIHPDLDL

-334 FFISQP
+334 WFISQP
-340 LFELLKFL
+340 LFVLLKWL
-348 YSGEGSFFGLFDISI
+348 HSI
-363 GGLGNWGL
+363 LGNWGV

-402 PKMAALKEKYG
+402 PKMAALKEKFG

-459 ELRHAEFFL
+459 ELRHAEFIF
-468 WLTDLSAKDP
+468 WLTDLSAQDP
-478 YFILPI
+478 YYVLPI

-489 MFITQKLQPMTVTDP
+489 MFVTQKLQPMTVTDP
-504 MQQKMMTYMPVIFSV
+504 MQQKMMTFMPVIFSV

-537 ISIAQ
+537 ISIVQ
-542 MLYIYRGMEKKG
+542 MLIIYRGMEKKG

>member
-18 LLFQEWNNDYNAPKA
+18 LLFQEWNNDYNTPKA
-33 DPSANTQ
+33 DPSATTQ
-40 TLQSNSPDS
+40 TLKANSPES
-49 DDYVPSSTDGDL
+49 DDYVPASSDSGL
-61 PTAATSAK
+61 PASTTLAK
-69 RSVIDITTDVFTVK
+69 RAVINITTDVFKVK
-83 IDTRGGD
+83 IDTKGGD
-90 IVEADLIQYEE
+90 IVETDLIDYKET
-101 VKGNE
+101 KGSDV
-106 TPFMLLG
+106 PYMLLG
-113 EFEGN
+113 EFDGK

-138 RPIYS
+138 RPTYQS
-143 TEQKSFTMN
+143 EQTSYTLT
-152 GDELRVPLTFTDNN
+152 GDELRVPLQFTDSN
-166 GVTFTKTYVFKKGQY
+166 GVSFTKTYVFKKGQY
-181 DVALEYTVN
+181 DVGLEYKVN
-190 NNTAAPIQVQLYTQI
+190 NTTSSPVQVQLYTQI
-205 KRTVQEKGSLVD
+205 KRTVQEKGSMVD
-217 QNYLGAAYGSSEE
+217 QNYLGAAYGTDEE
-230 KYEKYS
+230 PYEKYS

-242 KNLSINT
+242 KNLNINT

-261 VSAWIP
+261 VSAWVP
-267 VQEQQN
+267 MQDQAN
-273 TLYSLIAK
+273 TLYSLITK
-281 GNAAIIGAK
+281 SNAAIIGVKDEA
-290 GEPVNIQANQQASIG
+290 VNVQAGSEQVLT

-314 SDKLEAIHPDLDL
+314 SDKLEAIHTDLDL

-334 FFISQP
+334 WFISQP
-340 LFELLKFL
+340 LFVLLKWL
-348 YSGEGSFFGLFDISI
+348 HSI
-363 GGLGNWGL
+363 LGNWGV

-402 PKMAALKEKYG
+402 PKMKALKEKYG
-413 DDRQKFGQATMEMYK
+413 DDRQKFGQATMEMYR

-459 ELRHAEFFL
+459 ELRHAEFLL

-478 YFILPI
+478 YYVLPI

-504 MQQKMMTYMPVIFSV
+504 MQQKMMTFMPVIFSV

-537 ISIAQ
+537 ISIVQ
-542 MLYIYRGMEKKG
+542 MLIIYRGMEKKG

>member
-18 LLFQEWNNDYNAPKA
+18 LLFQEWNNDYNTPKA
-33 DPSANTQ
+33 DPSATTQ
-40 TLQSNSPDS
+40 TLKANSPES
-49 DDYVPSSTDGDL
+49 DDYVPASSDSGL
-61 PTAATSAK
+61 PASTTLAK
-69 RSVIDITTDVFTVK
+69 RSVIDITTDVFKVK
-83 IDTRGGD
+83 IDTKGGD
-90 IVEADLIQYEE
+90 IVETDLINYKET
-101 VKGNE
+101 KGSNV
-106 TPFMLLG
+106 PYMLLG
-113 EFEGN
+113 EFDGK

-138 RPIYS
+138 RPTYQS
-143 TEQKSFTMN
+143 EQTSYTLT
-152 GDELRVPLTFTDNN
+152 GDELRVPLQFTDSN
-166 GVTFTKTYVFKKGQY
+166 GVSFTKTYVFKKGQY
-181 DVALEYTVN
+181 DVGLEYKVN
-190 NNTAAPIQVQLYTQI
+190 NTTSAPVQVQLYTQI
-205 KRTVQEKGSLVD
+205 KRTVQEKGSMVD
-217 QNYLGAAYGSSEE
+217 QNYLGAAYGTDEE
-230 KYEKYS
+230 PYEKYS

-242 KNLSINT
+242 KNLNINT

-261 VSAWIP
+261 VSAWVP
-267 VQEQQN
+267 MQDQAN
-273 TLYSLIAK
+273 TLYSLITK
-281 GNAAIIGAK
+281 SNAAIIGVKDEA
-290 GEPVNIQANQQASIG
+290 VNVQAGSEQVLT

-314 SDKLEAIHPDLDL
+314 SDKLEAIHTDLDL

-334 FFISQP
+334 WFISQP
-340 LFELLKFL
+340 LFVLLKWL
-348 YSGEGSFFGLFDISI
+348 HSI
-363 GGLGNWGL
+363 LGNWGV

-402 PKMAALKEKYG
+402 PKMKALKEKYG
-413 DDRQKFGQATMEMYK
+413 DDRQKFGQATMEMYR

-459 ELRHAEFFL
+459 ELRHAEFVL

-478 YFILPI
+478 YYVLPI

-504 MQQKMMTYMPVIFSV
+504 MQQKMMTFMPVIFSV

-537 ISIAQ
+537 ISIVQ
-542 MLYIYRGMEKKG
+542 MLIIYRGMEKKG

>member
-7 FLFIGLMLVSF
+7 FLLIGLMLVSF
-18 LLFQEWNNDYNAPKA
+18 LLFQEWNNDYNTPKA
-33 DPSANTQ
+33 DPSATTQ
-40 TLQSNSPDS
+40 TLNTTSPES
-49 DDYVPSSTDGDL
+49 DDYIPSSSDSGL
-61 PTAATSAK
+61 PASATAAK
-69 RSVIDITTDVFTVK
+69 RSVIDITTDVFKVK
-83 IDTRGGD
+83 IDTKGGD
-90 IVEADLIQYEE
+90 IVEADLLQYEE
-101 VKGNE
+101 VKGEE

-113 EFEGN
+113 EFDGN

-138 RPIYS
+138 RPTYQA
-143 TEQKSFTMN
+143 TQKAYTLS
-152 GDELRVPLTFTDNN
+152 GDELRVPLTYVDSN
-166 GVTFTKTYVFKKGQY
+166 GVSFTKTYVFKKGQY
-181 DVALEYTVN
+181 DVGLEYTVN
-190 NNTAAPIQVQLYTQI
+190 NATSAPVQVQLYTQI

-217 QNYLGAAYGSSEE
+217 QNYLGAAYGTDEE
-230 KYEKYS
+230 SYEKYS

-242 KNLSINT
+242 KNLNKNT

-261 VSAWIP
+261 VSAWVP
-267 VQEQQN
+267 KQDETH
-273 TLYSLIAK
+273 TLYSLITK
-281 GNAAIIGAK
+281 SNAAIIGTKAA
-290 GEPVNIQANQQASIG
+290 PINVQAGSEQTLN

-314 SDKLEAIHPDLDL
+314 SDILEAIHPDLDL

-334 FFISQP
+334 WFISQP
-340 LFELLKFL
+340 LFVLLKWL
-348 YSGEGSFFGLFDISI
+348 HSI
-363 GGLGNWGL
+363 LGNWGV

-459 ELRHAEFFL
+459 ELRHAEFIL
-468 WLTDLSAKDP
+468 WLTDLSTKDP
-478 YFILPI
+478 YYVLPI

-489 MFITQKLQPMTVTDP
+489 MFVTQKLQPMTVTDP
-504 MQQKMMTYMPVIFSV
+504 MQQKMMTFMPVIFSV

-537 ISIAQ
+537 ISIVQ
-542 MLYIYRGMEKKG
+542 MLIIYRGMEKQG

>member
-7 FLFIGLMLVSF
+7 FLLIGLMLVSF
-18 LLFQEWNNDYNAPKA
+18 LLFQEWDNDYNKPKA
-33 DPSANTQ
+33 DPSATTQ
-40 TLQSNSPDS
+40 TLQANSPES
-49 DDYVPSSTDGDL
+49 DDYIPSSSDSGL
-61 PTAATSAK
+61 PASATLAK
-69 RSVIDITTDVFTVK
+69 RSVIEITTDVFKVK
-83 IDTRGGD
+83 IDTKGGD
-90 IVEADLIQYEE
+90 IVETDLLQYEE
-101 VKGNE
+101 TKGSE
-106 TPFMLLG
+106 TPYMLLG
-113 EFEGN
+113 QLDSGK

-138 RPIYS
+138 RPTYS
-143 TEQKSFTMN
+143 TEQKSYTLTGN
-152 GDELRVPLTFTDNN
+152 ELRVPLQFTDSN
-166 GVTFTKTYVFKKGQY
+166 GVSFTKTYVFKKGQY
-181 DVALEYTVN
+181 DVGLEYKI
-190 NNTAAPIQVQLYTQI
+190 NNTTSAPLQVQLYTQI
-205 KRTVQEKGSLVD
+205 KRTVQEKGSMVD
-217 QNYLGAAYGSSEE
+217 QNYLGAAYGTDEE
-230 KYEKYS
+230 PYEKYS

-242 KNLSINT
+242 KNLNKNT

-261 VSAWIP
+261 VSAWVP
-267 VQEQQN
+267 MQDQTN
-273 TLYSLIAK
+273 TIYSLITK
-281 GNAAIIGAK
+281 SNAAIIGAK
-290 GEPVNIQANQQASIG
+290 DPAVNIQAGSEQTLT

-314 SDKLEAIHPDLDL
+314 SDILEAIHPDLDL

-334 FFISQP
+334 WFISQP
-340 LFELLKFL
+340 LFVLLKWL
-348 YSGEGSFFGLFDISI
+348 HSI
-363 GGLGNWGL
+363 LGNWGV

-402 PKMAALKEKYG
+402 PKMAALKEKFG

-459 ELRHAEFFL
+459 ELRHAEFIF
-468 WLTDLSAKDP
+468 WLTDLSAQDP
-478 YFILPI
+478 YYVLPI

-489 MFITQKLQPMTVTDP
+489 MFVTQKLQPMTVTDP
-504 MQQKMMTYMPVIFSV
+504 MQQKMMTFMPVIFSV

-537 ISIAQ
+537 ISIVQ
-542 MLYIYRGMEKKG
+542 MLIIYRGMEKKG

>member
-18 LLFQEWNNDYNAPKA
+18 LLFQEWNNDYNTPKA
-33 DPSANTQ
+33 DPSATTQ
-40 TLQSNSPDS
+40 TLKANSPES
-49 DDYVPSSTDGDL
+49 DDYVPASSDSGL
-61 PTAATSAK
+61 PASTTLAK
-69 RSVIDITTDVFTVK
+69 RSVIDITTDVFKVK
-83 IDTRGGD
+83 IDTKGGD
-90 IVEADLIQYEE
+90 IVETDLIDYKET
-101 VKGNE
+101 KGSDV
-106 TPFMLLG
+106 PYMLLG
-113 EFEGN
+113 EFDGK

-138 RPIYS
+138 RPTYQS
-143 TEQKSFTMN
+143 EQTSYTLT
-152 GDELRVPLTFTDNN
+152 GDELRVPLQFTDSN
-166 GVTFTKTYVFKKGQY
+166 GVSFTKTYVFKKGQY
-181 DVALEYTVN
+181 DVGLEYKVN
-190 NNTAAPIQVQLYTQI
+190 NTTSAPVQVQLYTQI
-205 KRTVQEKGSLVD
+205 KRTVQEKGSMVD
-217 QNYLGAAYGSSEE
+217 QNYLGAAYGTDEE
-230 KYEKYS
+230 PYEKYS

-242 KNLSINT
+242 KNLNINT

-261 VSAWIP
+261 VSAWVP
-267 VQEQQN
+267 MQDQAN
-273 TLYSLIAK
+273 TLYSLITK
-281 GNAAIIGAK
+281 SNAAIIGVKDEA
-290 GEPVNIQANQQASIG
+290 VNVQAGSEQTLT

-314 SDKLEAIHPDLDL
+314 SDKLEAIHTDLDL

-334 FFISQP
+334 WFISQP
-340 LFELLKFL
+340 LFVLLKWL
-348 YSGEGSFFGLFDISI
+348 HSI
-363 GGLGNWGL
+363 LGNWGV

-402 PKMAALKEKYG
+402 PKMKALKEKYG
-413 DDRQKFGQATMEMYK
+413 DDRQKFGQATMEMYR

-459 ELRHAEFFL
+459 ELRHAEFVL

-478 YFILPI
+478 YYVLPI

-504 MQQKMMTYMPVIFSV
+504 MQQKMMTFMPVIFSV

-537 ISIAQ
+537 ISIVQ
-542 MLYIYRGMEKKG
+542 MLIIYRGMEKKG
-554 IKVRG
+554 IKVRGD

>member
-18 LLFQEWNNDYNAPKA
+18 LLFQEWNNDYNTPKA
-33 DPSANTQ
+33 DPSATTQ
-40 TLQSNSPDS
+40 TLKANSPES
-49 DDYVPSSTDGDL
+49 DDYVPASSDSGL
-61 PTAATSAK
+61 PASTTLAK
-69 RSVIDITTDVFTVK
+69 RAVINITTDVFKVK
-83 IDTRGGD
+83 IDTKGGD
-90 IVEADLIQYEE
+90 IVETDLIDYKET
-101 VKGNE
+101 KGSDV
-106 TPFMLLG
+106 PYMLLG
-113 EFEGN
+113 EFDGK

-138 RPIYS
+138 RPTYQS
-143 TEQKSFTMN
+143 EQTSYTLT
-152 GDELRVPLTFTDNN
+152 GDELRVPLQFTDSN
-166 GVTFTKTYVFKKGQY
+166 GVSFTKTYVFKKGQY
-181 DVALEYTVN
+181 DVGLEYKVN
-190 NNTAAPIQVQLYTQI
+190 NTTSSPVQVQLYTQI
-205 KRTVQEKGSLVD
+205 KRTVQEKGSMVD
-217 QNYLGAAYGSSEE
+217 QNYLGAAYGTDEE
-230 KYEKYS
+230 PYEKYS

-242 KNLSINT
+242 KNLNINT

-261 VSAWIP
+261 VSAWVP
-267 VQEQQN
+267 MQDQTN
-273 TLYSLIAK
+273 TLYSLITK
-281 GNAAIIGAK
+281 SNAAIIGVKDEA
-290 GEPVNIQANQQASIG
+290 VNVQAGSEQVLT

-314 SDKLEAIHPDLDL
+314 SDKLEAIHTDLDL

-334 FFISQP
+334 WFISQP
-340 LFELLKFL
+340 LFVLLKWL
-348 YSGEGSFFGLFDISI
+348 HSI
-363 GGLGNWGL
+363 LGNWGV

-381 SLMYPL
+381 TLMYPL

-402 PKMAALKEKYG
+402 PKMKALKEKYG
-413 DDRQKFGQATMEMYK
+413 DDRQKFGQATMEMYR

-459 ELRHAEFFL
+459 ELRHAEFVL

-478 YFILPI
+478 YYVLPI

-504 MQQKMMTYMPVIFSV
+504 MQQKMMTFMPVIFSV

-537 ISIAQ
+537 ISIVQ
-542 MLYIYRGMEKKG
+542 MLIIYRGMEKKG

>member
-18 LLFQEWNNDYNAPKA
+18 LLFQEWNNDYNTPKA
-33 DPSANTQ
+33 DPSATTQ
-40 TLQSNSPDS
+40 TLKANSPES
-49 DDYVPSSTDGDL
+49 DDYVPASSDSGL
-61 PTAATSAK
+61 PASTTLAK
-69 RSVIDITTDVFTVK
+69 RSVIDITTDVFKVK
-83 IDTRGGD
+83 IDTKGGD
-90 IVEADLIQYEE
+90 IVETDLINYKET
-101 VKGNE
+101 KGSDV
-106 TPFMLLG
+106 PYMLLG
-113 EFEGN
+113 EFDGK

-138 RPIYS
+138 RPTYQS
-143 TEQKSFTMN
+143 EQTSYTLT
-152 GDELRVPLTFTDNN
+152 GDELRVPLQFTDSN
-166 GVTFTKTYVFKKGQY
+166 GVSFTKTYVFKKGQY
-181 DVALEYTVN
+181 DVGLEYKVN
-190 NNTAAPIQVQLYTQI
+190 NTTSSPVQVQLYTQI
-205 KRTVQEKGSLVD
+205 KRTVQEKGSMVD
-217 QNYLGAAYGSSEE
+217 QNYLGAAYGTDEE
-230 KYEKYS
+230 PYEKYS

-242 KNLSINT
+242 KNLNINT

-261 VSAWIP
+261 VSAWVP
-267 VQEQQN
+267 MQDQAN
-273 TLYSLIAK
+273 TLYSLITK
-281 GNAAIIGAK
+281 SNAAIIGVKDEA
-290 GEPVNIQANQQASIG
+290 VNVQAGSEQVLT

-314 SDKLEAIHPDLDL
+314 SDKLEAIHTDLDL

-334 FFISQP
+334 WFISQP
-340 LFELLKFL
+340 LFVLLKWL
-348 YSGEGSFFGLFDISI
+348 HSI
-363 GGLGNWGL
+363 LGNWGV

-402 PKMAALKEKYG
+402 PKMKALKEKYG
-413 DDRQKFGQATMEMYK
+413 DDRQKFGQATMEMYR

-459 ELRHAEFFL
+459 ELRHAEFVL
-468 WLTDLSAKDP
+468 WLTDLSAQDP
-478 YFILPI
+478 YYVLPI
-484 LFGAS
+484 LFGLS
-489 MFITQKLQPMTVTDP
+489 MFVTQKLQPMTVTDP
-504 MQQKMMTYMPVIFSV
+504 MQQKMMTFMPVIFSV

-537 ISIAQ
+537 ISIVQ
-542 MLYIYRGMEKKG
+542 MLIIYRGMEKKG

>member
-18 LLFQEWNNDYNAPKA
+18 LLFQEWNNDYNTPKA
-33 DPSANTQ
+33 DPSATTQ
-40 TLQSNSPDS
+40 TLKANSPES
-49 DDYVPSSTDGDL
+49 DDYVPASSDSGL
-61 PTAATSAK
+61 PASTTLAK
-69 RSVIDITTDVFTVK
+69 RSVIDITTDVFKVK
-83 IDTRGGD
+83 IDTKGGD
-90 IVEADLIQYEE
+90 IVETDLINYKET
-101 VKGNE
+101 KGSDV
-106 TPFMLLG
+106 PYMLLG
-113 EFEGN
+113 EFDGK

-138 RPIYS
+138 RPTYQS
-143 TEQKSFTMN
+143 EQTSYTLT
-152 GDELRVPLTFTDNN
+152 GDELRVPLQFTDSN
-166 GVTFTKTYVFKKGQY
+166 GVSFTKTYVFKKGQY
-181 DVALEYTVN
+181 DVGLEYKVN
-190 NNTAAPIQVQLYTQI
+190 NTTSSPVQVQLYTQI
-205 KRTVQEKGSLVD
+205 KRTVQEKGSMVD
-217 QNYLGAAYGSSEE
+217 QNYLGAAYGTDEE
-230 KYEKYS
+230 PYEKYS

-242 KNLSINT
+242 KNLNINT

-261 VSAWIP
+261 VSAWVP
-267 VQEQQN
+267 MQDQAN
-273 TLYSLIAK
+273 TLYSLITK
-281 GNAAIIGAK
+281 SNAAIIGVKDEA
-290 GEPVNIQANQQASIG
+290 VNVQAGSEQVLT

-340 LFELLKFL
+340 LFVLLKWL
-348 YSGEGSFFGLFDISI
+348 HSI
-363 GGLGNWGL
+363 LGNWGV

-381 SLMYPL
+381 TLMYPL

-402 PKMAALKEKYG
+402 PKMKALKEKYG
-413 DDRQKFGQATMEMYK
+413 DDRQKFGQATMEMYR

-459 ELRHAEFFL
+459 ELRHAEFVL

-478 YFILPI
+478 YYVLPI

-504 MQQKMMTYMPVIFSV
+504 MQQKMMTFMPVIFSV

-537 ISIAQ
+537 ISIVQ
-542 MLYIYRGMEKKG
+542 MLIIYRGMEKKG

>member
-18 LLFQEWNNDYNAPKA
+18 LLFQEWNKDYNAPKV

-40 TLQSNSPDS
+40 TLQTNSPDS
-49 DDYVPSSTDGDL
+49 DDYVPSSTDGEL
-61 PTAATSAK
+61 PTAATTAK
-69 RSVIDITTDVFTVK
+69 RSVIEITTDVFKVK

-90 IVEADLIQYEE
+90 IVEADLLQYEE
-101 VKGNE
+101 TKGSE
-106 TPFMLLG
+106 TPYMLLG
-113 EFEGN
+113 EFDGK

-124 GLIGLNGPDASANG
+124 GLIGLNGPDASAEG
-138 RPIYS
+138 RPVYHS
-143 TEQKSFTMN
+143 EQKTFALT
-152 GDELRVPLTFTDNN
+152 GDELRVPLTFTDSK
-166 GVTFTKTYVFKKGQY
+166 GVSFTKTYVFKKGQY
-181 DVALEYTVN
+181 DVALEYSVN
-190 NNTAAPIQVQLYTQI
+190 NTTAEPIQVQLYTQV

-217 QNYLGAAYGSSEE
+217 QNYLGAAYGSAEE

-249 QGGYVAFIQHYF
+249 QGGYIAFIQHYF
-261 VSAWIP
+261 VSAWVP
-267 VQEQQN
+267 SQEQQN

-290 GEPVNIQANQQASIG
+290 GEPINVQANQQATLG

-314 SDKLEAIHPDLDL
+314 SDILEAIHPNLDL

-334 FFISQP
+334 WFISQP
-340 LFELLKFL
+340 LFILLKWL
-348 YSGEGSFFGLFDISI
+348 HSI
-363 GGLGNWGL
+363 LGNWGV
-371 AIIAITIIVK
+371 AIIAITVIVK
-381 SLMYPL
+381 SAMYPL

-402 PKMAALKEKYG
+402 PKMAALKEKFG
-413 DDRQKFGQATMEMYK
+413 DDRQKFGQATMEMYR

-459 ELRHAEFFL
+459 ELRHAEFIF

-478 YFILPI
+478 YYVLPI

-504 MQQKMMTYMPVIFSV
+504 MQQKMMTFMPVIFSV

-542 MLYIYRGMEKKG
+542 MLIIYRGMEKQG

>member
-7 FLFIGLMLVSF
+7 FLLIGLMLVSF
-18 LLFQEWNNDYNAPKA
+18 LLFQEWDNDYNKPKA
-33 DPSANTQ
+33 DPSATTQ
-40 TLQSNSPDS
+40 TLQANSPES
-49 DDYVPSSTDGDL
+49 DDYIPSSSDSGL
-61 PTAATSAK
+61 PASATLAK
-69 RSVIDITTDVFTVK
+69 RSVIEITTDVFKVK
-83 IDTRGGD
+83 IDTKGGD
-90 IVEADLIQYEE
+90 IVETDLLQYEE
-101 VKGNE
+101 TKGSE
-106 TPFMLLG
+106 TPYMLLG
-113 EFEGN
+113 QLDSGK

-138 RPIYS
+138 RPTYS
-143 TEQKSFTMN
+143 TEQKSYTLT
-152 GDELRVPLTFTDNN
+152 GDELRVPLQFTDSN
-166 GVTFTKTYVFKKGQY
+166 GVSFTKTYVFKKGQY
-181 DVALEYTVN
+181 DVGLEYKVN
-190 NNTAAPIQVQLYTQI
+190 NTTSAPLQVQLYTQI
-205 KRTVQEKGSLVD
+205 KRTVQEKGSMVD
-217 QNYLGAAYGSSEE
+217 QNYLGAAYGTDEE
-230 KYEKYS
+230 PYEKYS

-242 KNLSINT
+242 KNLNKNT

-261 VSAWIP
+261 VSAWVP
-267 VQEQQN
+267 MQDQTN
-273 TLYSLIAK
+273 TIYSLITK
-281 GNAAIIGAK
+281 SNAAIIGAK
-290 GEPVNIQANQQASIG
+290 DPAVNIQAGSEQILT

-314 SDKLEAIHPDLDL
+314 SDILEAIHPDLDL

-334 FFISQP
+334 WFISQP
-340 LFELLKFL
+340 LFVLLKWL
-348 YSGEGSFFGLFDISI
+348 HSI
-363 GGLGNWGL
+363 LGNWGV

-402 PKMAALKEKYG
+402 PKMAALKEKFG

-459 ELRHAEFFL
+459 ELRHAEFIF
-468 WLTDLSAKDP
+468 WLTDLSAQDP
-478 YFILPI
+478 YYVLPI

-489 MFITQKLQPMTVTDP
+489 MFVTQKLQPMTVTDP
-504 MQQKMMTYMPVIFSV
+504 MQQKMMTFMPVIFSV

-537 ISIAQ
+537 ISIVQ
-542 MLYIYRGMEKKG
+542 MLIIYRGMEKKG

>member
-69 RSVIDITTDVFTVK
+69 RSVIEVTTDVFTVK

-90 IVEADLIQYEE
+90 IVESDLLQYEE
-101 VKGNE
+101 VKGEE

-113 EFEGN
+113 EFDGN

-124 GLIGLNGPDASANG
+124 GLIGLNGPDASKEG
-138 RPIYS
+138 RPVYS
-143 TEQKSFTMN
+143 TEQKSFTLE
-152 GDELRVPLTFTDNN
+152 GDELRVPLTFTDSK

-181 DVALEYTVN
+181 DVALEYNVN
-190 NNTAAPIQVQLYTQI
+190 NATAEPIQVQLYTQI
-205 KRTVQEKGSLVD
+205 KRTVQEKGNLVD

-261 VSAWIP
+261 VSAWVP
-267 VQEQQN
+267 EQEQQN
-273 TLYSLIAK
+273 TLYSLIAS
-281 GNAAIIGAK
+281 GNAAIIGTK
-290 GEPVNIQANQQASIG
+290 GEPVNIQANQQTTIG

-314 SDKLEAIHPDLDL
+314 SDTLEAIHPNLDL

-334 FFISQP
+334 WFISQP
-340 LFELLKFL
+340 LFVLLKWL
-348 YSGEGSFFGLFDISI
+348 YGI
-363 GGLGNWGL
+363 LGNWGL
-371 AIIAITIIVK
+371 AIIAITVIIK

-413 DDRQKFGQATMEMYK
+413 DDRQKFGQATMEMYR

-449 ALFYVFLEST
+449 GLFYVFLEST
-459 ELRHAEFFL
+459 ELRHAEFIF

-519 FFLWFPSGLVL
+519 FFLWFQSGLVL

-542 MLYIYRGMEKKG
+542 MLYIYRGMEKQG

>member
-7 FLFIGLMLVSF
+7 FLLIGLMLVSF
-18 LLFQEWNNDYNAPKA
+18 LLFQEWDNDYNKPKA
-33 DPSANTQ
+33 DPSATTQ
-40 TLQSNSPDS
+40 TLQANSPES
-49 DDYVPSSTDGDL
+49 DDYIPSSSDSGL
-61 PTAATSAK
+61 PASATLAK
-69 RSVIDITTDVFTVK
+69 RSVIEITTDVFKVK
-83 IDTRGGD
+83 IDTKGGD
-90 IVEADLIQYEE
+90 IVETDLLQYEE
-101 VKGNE
+101 TKGSE
-106 TPFMLLG
+106 TPYMLLG
-113 EFEGN
+113 QLDSGK

-138 RPIYS
+138 RPTYS
-143 TEQKSFTMN
+143 TEQKSYTLT
-152 GDELRVPLTFTDNN
+152 GDELRVPLQFTDSND
-166 GVTFTKTYVFKKGQY
+166 VSFTKTYVFKKGQY
-181 DVALEYTVN
+181 DVGLEYKI
-190 NNTAAPIQVQLYTQI
+190 NNTTSAPLQVQLYTQI
-205 KRTVQEKGSLVD
+205 KRTVQEKGSMVD
-217 QNYLGAAYGSSEE
+217 QNYLGAAYGTDEE
-230 KYEKYS
+230 PYEKYS

-242 KNLSINT
+242 KNLNKNT

-261 VSAWIP
+261 VSAWVP
-267 VQEQQN
+267 MQDQTN
-273 TLYSLIAK
+273 TIYSLITK
-281 GNAAIIGAK
+281 SNAAIIGAK
-290 GEPVNIQANQQASIG
+290 DPAVNIQAGSEQTLT

-314 SDKLEAIHPDLDL
+314 SDILEAIHPDLDL

-334 FFISQP
+334 WFISQP
-340 LFELLKFL
+340 LFVLLKWL
-348 YSGEGSFFGLFDISI
+348 HSI
-363 GGLGNWGL
+363 LGNWGV

-402 PKMAALKEKYG
+402 PKMAALKEKFG

-459 ELRHAEFFL
+459 ELRHAEFIF
-468 WLTDLSAKDP
+468 WLTDLSAQDP
-478 YFILPI
+478 YYVLPI

-489 MFITQKLQPMTVTDP
+489 MFVTQKLQPMTVTDP
-504 MQQKMMTYMPVIFSV
+504 MQQKMMTFMPVIFSV

-537 ISIAQ
+537 ISIVQ
-542 MLYIYRGMEKKG
+542 MLIIYRGMEKKG

>member
-7 FLFIGLMLVSF
+7 FLLIGLMLVSF
-18 LLFQEWNNDYNAPKA
+18 LLFQEWDNDYNKPKV
-33 DPSANTQ
+33 DPSATTQ
-40 TLQSNSPDS
+40 TLQANSPES
-49 DDYVPSSTDGDL
+49 DDYIPSSSDSGL
-61 PTAATSAK
+61 PASATLAK
-69 RSVIDITTDVFTVK
+69 RSVIEITTDVFKVK
-83 IDTRGGD
+83 IDTKGGD
-90 IVEADLIQYEE
+90 IVETDLLQYEE
-101 VKGNE
+101 TKGSE
-106 TPFMLLG
+106 TPYMLLG
-113 EFEGN
+113 QLDGGK

-124 GLIGLNGPDASANG
+124 GLIGLNGPDGSANG
-138 RPIYS
+138 RPTYS
-143 TEQKSFTMN
+143 TEQKSYTLT
-152 GDELRVPLTFTDNN
+152 GDELRVPLQFTDSN
-166 GVTFTKTYVFKKGQY
+166 GVSFTKTYVFKKGQY
-181 DVALEYTVN
+181 DVGLEYKI
-190 NNTAAPIQVQLYTQI
+190 NNTTSAPLQVQLYTQI
-205 KRTVQEKGSLVD
+205 KRTVQEKGSMVD
-217 QNYLGAAYGSSEE
+217 QNYLGAAYGTDEE
-230 KYEKYS
+230 TYEKYS

-242 KNLSINT
+242 KNLNKNT

-261 VSAWIP
+261 VSAWVP
-267 VQEQQN
+267 MQDQSN
-273 TLYSLIAK
+273 TIYSLITK
-281 GNAAIIGAK
+281 SNAAIIGAK
-290 GEPVNIQANQQASIG
+290 DPAVNIQAGSEQTLT

-314 SDKLEAIHPDLDL
+314 SDILEAIHPDLDL

-340 LFELLKFL
+340 LFVLLKWL
-348 YSGEGSFFGLFDISI
+348 HSI
-363 GGLGNWGL
+363 LGNWGV

-402 PKMAALKEKYG
+402 PKMAALKEKFG

-459 ELRHAEFFL
+459 ELRHAEFIF

-478 YFILPI
+478 YYVLPI

-489 MFITQKLQPMTVTDP
+489 MFVTQKLQPMTVTDP
-504 MQQKMMTYMPVIFSV
+504 MQQKMMTFMPVIFSV

-537 ISIAQ
+537 ISIVQ
-542 MLYIYRGMEKKG
+542 MLIIYRGMEKKG

>member
-18 LLFQEWNNDYNAPKA
+18 LLFQEWNNDYNTPKA
-33 DPSANTQ
+33 DPSATTQ
-40 TLQSNSPDS
+40 TLKANSPES
-49 DDYVPSSTDGDL
+49 DDYVPASSDSGL
-61 PTAATSAK
+61 PASTTLAK
-69 RSVIDITTDVFTVK
+69 RAVINITTDVFKVK
-83 IDTRGGD
+83 IDTKGGD
-90 IVEADLIQYEE
+90 IVETDLIDYKET
-101 VKGNE
+101 KGSDV
-106 TPFMLLG
+106 PYMLLG
-113 EFEGN
+113 EFDGK

-138 RPIYS
+138 RPTYQS
-143 TEQKSFTMN
+143 EQTSYTLT
-152 GDELRVPLTFTDNN
+152 GDELRVPLQFTDSN
-166 GVTFTKTYVFKKGQY
+166 GVSFTKTYVFKKGQY
-181 DVALEYTVN
+181 DVGLEYKVN
-190 NNTAAPIQVQLYTQI
+190 NTTSAPVQVQLYTQI
-205 KRTVQEKGSLVD
+205 KRTVQEKGSMVD
-217 QNYLGAAYGSSEE
+217 QNYLGAAYGTDEE
-230 KYEKYS
+230 PYEKYS

-242 KNLSINT
+242 KNLNINT

-261 VSAWIP
+261 VSAWVP
-267 VQEQQN
+267 MQDQAN
-273 TLYSLIAK
+273 TLYSLITK
-281 GNAAIIGAK
+281 SNAAIIGVKDEA
-290 GEPVNIQANQQASIG
+290 VNVQAGSEQTLTS
-305 ATYYMGPKE
+305 TYYMGPKE
-314 SDKLEAIHPDLDL
+314 SDKLEAIHTDLDL

-334 FFISQP
+334 WFISQP
-340 LFELLKFL
+340 LFVLLKWL
-348 YSGEGSFFGLFDISI
+348 HSI
-363 GGLGNWGL
+363 LGNWGV

-402 PKMAALKEKYG
+402 PKMKALKEKYG
-413 DDRQKFGQATMEMYK
+413 DDRQKFGQATMEMYR

-459 ELRHAEFFL
+459 ELRHAEFVL

-478 YFILPI
+478 YYVLPI

-504 MQQKMMTYMPVIFSV
+504 MQQKMMTFMPVIFSV

-537 ISIAQ
+537 ISIVQ
-542 MLYIYRGMEKKG
+542 MLIIYRGMEKKG
-554 IKVRG
+554 IKVRGD

>member
-18 LLFQEWNNDYNAPKA
+18 LLFQEWNNDYNTPKA
-33 DPSANTQ
+33 DPSATTQ
-40 TLQSNSPDS
+40 TLKANSPES
-49 DDYVPSSTDGDL
+49 DDYVPASSDSGL
-61 PTAATSAK
+61 PASTTLAK
-69 RSVIDITTDVFTVK
+69 RAVINITTDVFKVK
-83 IDTRGGD
+83 IDTKGGD
-90 IVEADLIQYEE
+90 IVETDLIDYKET
-101 VKGNE
+101 KGSDV
-106 TPFMLLG
+106 PFMLLG
-113 EFEGN
+113 EFDGK

-138 RPIYS
+138 RPTYQS
-143 TEQKSFTMN
+143 EQTSYTLT
-152 GDELRVPLTFTDNN
+152 GDELRVPLQFTDSN
-166 GVTFTKTYVFKKGQY
+166 GVSFTKTYVFKKGQY
-181 DVALEYTVN
+181 DVGLEYKVN
-190 NNTAAPIQVQLYTQI
+190 NTTSSPVLVQLYTQI
-205 KRTVQEKGSLVD
+205 KRTVQEKGGMVD
-217 QNYLGAAYGSSEE
+217 QNYLGAAYGTDEE
-230 KYEKYS
+230 PYEKYS

-242 KNLSINT
+242 KNLNINT

-261 VSAWIP
+261 VSAWVP
-267 VQEQQN
+267 MQDQAN
-273 TLYSLIAK
+273 TLYSLITK
-281 GNAAIIGAK
+281 SNAAIIGVKDEA
-290 GEPVNIQANQQASIG
+290 VNVQAGSEQVLT

-314 SDKLEAIHPDLDL
+314 SDKLEAIHTDLDL

-334 FFISQP
+334 WFISQP
-340 LFELLKFL
+340 LFVLLKWL
-348 YSGEGSFFGLFDISI
+348 HSI
-363 GGLGNWGL
+363 LGNWGV

-402 PKMAALKEKYG
+402 PKMKALKEKYG
-413 DDRQKFGQATMEMYK
+413 DDRQKFGQATMEMYR

-459 ELRHAEFFL
+459 ELRHAEFVL

-478 YFILPI
+478 YYVLPI
-484 LFGAS
+484 LFGLS
-489 MFITQKLQPMTVTDP
+489 MFVTQKLQPMTVTDP
-504 MQQKMMTYMPVIFSV
+504 MQQKMMTFMPVIFSV

-537 ISIAQ
+537 ISIVQ
-542 MLYIYRGMEKKG
+542 MLIIYRGMEKKG
-554 IKVRG
+554 IKVRGD

>member
-7 FLFIGLMLVSF
+7 FLLIGLMLVSF
-18 LLFQEWNNDYNAPKA
+18 LLFQEWDNDYNKPKA
-33 DPSANTQ
+33 DPSATTQ
-40 TLQSNSPDS
+40 TLQANSPES
-49 DDYVPSSTDGDL
+49 DDYIPSSSDSGL
-61 PTAATSAK
+61 PASATLAK
-69 RSVIDITTDVFTVK
+69 RSVIEITTDVFKVK
-83 IDTRGGD
+83 IDTKGGD
-90 IVEADLIQYEE
+90 IVETDLLQYEE
-101 VKGNE
+101 TKGSE
-106 TPFMLLG
+106 TPYMLLG
-113 EFEGN
+113 QLDSGK

-138 RPIYS
+138 RPTYS
-143 TEQKSFTMN
+143 TEQKSYTLT
-152 GDELRVPLTFTDNN
+152 GDELRVPLQFTDSN
-166 GVTFTKTYVFKKGQY
+166 GVSFTKTYVFKKGQY
-181 DVALEYTVN
+181 DVGLEYKI
-190 NNTAAPIQVQLYTQI
+190 NNTTSAPLQVQLYTQI
-205 KRTVQEKGSLVD
+205 KRTVQEKGSMVD
-217 QNYLGAAYGSSEE
+217 QNYLGAAYGTDEE
-230 KYEKYS
+230 PYEKYS

-242 KNLSINT
+242 KNLNKNT

-261 VSAWIP
+261 VSAWVP
-267 VQEQQN
+267 MQDQTN
-273 TLYSLIAK
+273 TIYSLITK
-281 GNAAIIGAK
+281 SNAAIIGAK
-290 GEPVNIQANQQASIG
+290 DPAVNIQAGSEQTLT

-314 SDKLEAIHPDLDL
+314 SDILEAIHPDLDL

-334 FFISQP
+334 WFISQP
-340 LFELLKFL
+340 LFVLLKWL
-348 YSGEGSFFGLFDISI
+348 HSI
-363 GGLGNWGL
+363 LGNWGV

-402 PKMAALKEKYG
+402 PKMAALKEKFG

-459 ELRHAEFFL
+459 ELRHAEFIF
-468 WLTDLSAKDP
+468 WLTDLSAQDP
-478 YFILPI
+478 YYVLPI

-489 MFITQKLQPMTVTDP
+489 MFVTQKLQPMTVTDP
-504 MQQKMMTYMPVIFSV
+504 MQQKMMTFMPVIFSV

>member
-18 LLFQEWNNDYNAPKA
+18 LLFQEWNNDYNTPKA
-33 DPSANTQ
+33 DPSATTQ
-40 TLQSNSPDS
+40 TLKANSPES
-49 DDYVPSSTDGDL
+49 DDYVPASSDSGL
-61 PTAATSAK
+61 PASTTLAK
-69 RSVIDITTDVFTVK
+69 RAVINITTDVFKVK
-83 IDTRGGD
+83 IDTKGGD
-90 IVEADLIQYEE
+90 IVETDLIDYKET
-101 VKGNE
+101 KGSDV
-106 TPFMLLG
+106 PYMLLG
-113 EFEGN
+113 EFDGK

-138 RPIYS
+138 RPTYQS
-143 TEQKSFTMN
+143 EQTSYTLT
-152 GDELRVPLTFTDNN
+152 GDELRVPLQFTDSN
-166 GVTFTKTYVFKKGQY
+166 GVSFTKTYVFKKGQY
-181 DVALEYTVN
+181 DVGLEYKVN
-190 NNTAAPIQVQLYTQI
+190 NTTSAPVQVQLYTQI
-205 KRTVQEKGSLVD
+205 KRTVQEKGSMVD
-217 QNYLGAAYGSSEE
+217 QNYLGAAYGTDEE
-230 KYEKYS
+230 PYEKYS

-242 KNLSINT
+242 KNLNINT

-261 VSAWIP
+261 VSAWVP
-267 VQEQQN
+267 MQDQAN
-273 TLYSLIAK
+273 TLYSLITK
-281 GNAAIIGAK
+281 SNAAIIGVKDEA
-290 GEPVNIQANQQASIG
+290 VNVQAGSEQVLT

-314 SDKLEAIHPDLDL
+314 SDKLEAIHTDLDL

-334 FFISQP
+334 WFISQP
-340 LFELLKFL
+340 LFVLLKWL
-348 YSGEGSFFGLFDISI
+348 HSI
-363 GGLGNWGL
+363 LGNWGV

-381 SLMYPL
+381 TLMYPL

-402 PKMAALKEKYG
+402 PKMKALKEKYG
-413 DDRQKFGQATMEMYK
+413 DDRQKFGQATMEMYR

-459 ELRHAEFFL
+459 ELRHAEFVL

-478 YFILPI
+478 YYVLPI

-504 MQQKMMTYMPVIFSV
+504 MQQKMMTFMPVIFSV

-537 ISIAQ
+537 ISIVQ
-542 MLYIYRGMEKKG
+542 MLIIYRGMEKKG
-554 IKVRG
+554 IKVRGD